1 VVTRVGLGVVVAR
14 WLLVAGCVLV
24 LVTVGVTASAVWGG
38 TGRGLGAAGTG
49 TAVPVTL
56 SPGTPAAD
64 LHPGSRADVLLTV
77 TNPNPFS
84 VRLGALVLDLEQ
96 GLGGFAVDTDHAACG
111 VSELSYTRQTNGG
124 IGWTVPAKAGSIN
137 GTRLVRLPVA
147 LTMSTAA
154 VNACQGARISVY
166 LAVESR

>member
-1 VVTRVGLGVVVAR
+1 MTRVPWGVATAR
-14 WLLVAGCVLV
+14 WLLVAASVVV
-24 LVTVGVTASAVWGG
+24 LVTVGVTAVAVWGG
-38 TGRGLGAAGTG
+38 MGRGLGAAGTG

-56 SPGTPAAD
+56 SPGTPAGD
-64 LHPGSRADVLLTV
+64 LHPGSRTDVLLTV
-77 TNPNPFS
+77 NNPNPFS
-84 VRLGALVLDLEQ
+84 VRLGAFALDPEQ
-96 GLGGFAVDTDHAACG
+96 GLGGFAVDTDHAGCG
-111 VSELSYTRQTNGG
+111 MSELSYTRQTNSG
-124 IGWTVPAKAGSIN
+124 IGWTVPAKAGNIN